1 MAKLPP
7 IRACIFDSDGLLINS
22 EDIYSITINK
32 VLHEYGVSDIPWSIK
47 ATQQSRGRQ
56 VGKPFLLNLAHC
68 DLIPLGLRQCHG
80 LGQAA
85 YIRRGI
91 HGES

>member
-22 EDIYSITINK
+22 EDIYSLTINK
-32 VLHEYGVSDIPWSIK
+32 VLHEYGLSDIPWSIK

-56 VGKPFLLNLAHC
+56 VGKPLLLNLARC

-80 LGQAA
+80 LGQAT
-85 YIRRGI
+85 YIRRRI